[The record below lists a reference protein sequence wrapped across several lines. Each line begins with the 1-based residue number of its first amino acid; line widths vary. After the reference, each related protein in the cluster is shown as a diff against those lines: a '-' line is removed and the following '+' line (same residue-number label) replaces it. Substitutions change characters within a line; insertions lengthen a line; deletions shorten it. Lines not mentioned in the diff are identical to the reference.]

1 MDENRRA
8 QEHMLIKSKQQ
19 SQAETLDE
27 ESATKKTENAQI
39 EDDEVVQAQEL
50 SKAFPRLSI
59 PEQEAKKESSPRK
72 YDVVSERE
80 ASIMNQVRRVNE
92 MYDEFSKHGG
102 KSSISKSKKTQKTK
116 SNVDNFN
123 VVQPKIY
130 QMDL

>member
-1 MDENRRA
+1 MDENRIR

-39 EDDEVVQAQEL
+39 EDDEAHEL

-59 PEQEAKKESSPRK
+59 PEQAARKESSPQK
-72 YDVVSERE
+72 CEPGSPYE

-92 MYDEFSKHGG
+92 MYDDFAK
-102 KSSISKSKKTQKTK
+102 
-116 SNVDNFN
+116 
-123 VVQPKIY
+123 
-130 QMDL
+130 